1 MYFQK
6 QGRAME
12 ANDQPEEDT
21 SNILDDD
28 MHRKHQILIR
38 ILNWLVTIGRIDI
51 TYAVSSM

>member
-1 MYFQK
+1 
-6 QGRAME
+6 ME